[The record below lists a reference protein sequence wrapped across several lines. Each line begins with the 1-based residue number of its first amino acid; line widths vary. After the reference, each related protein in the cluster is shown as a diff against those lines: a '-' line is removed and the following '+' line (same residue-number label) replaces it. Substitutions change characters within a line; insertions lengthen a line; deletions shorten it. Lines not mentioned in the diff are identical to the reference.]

1 MACLGLEC
9 SEMGLGSF
17 GNFTGWSVI
26 KVRREGAAAMKSM
39 DQARKFG
46 KLWWASPSRTMQA
59 GGDGASERTL
69 LAFDD

>member
-1 MACLGLEC
+1 M
-9 SEMGLGSF
+9 
-17 GNFTGWSVI
+17 I

-46 KLWWASPSRTMQA
+46 KFRWASSSRTMQA